1 MSINMLRQQMRLNRD
16 SLSPSQQQMAA
27 QLLSQHVMATSYYQN
42 SEHIAVYWAIGGEVS
57 VQPLI
62 NTAWGQGKRC
72 YLPVVTQQQMVFVEY
87 RQDAEMV
94 TNVFGIPEPA
104 DQSRT
109 ISATE
114 LELVITPLV
123 AFDKHANRL
132 GMGGGYYD
140 RTFSFLMSDDIQ
152 KPHLM
157 GVAHACQEVD
167 SLRAQAWDVPLH
179 SVVTDKGIVVG
190 TC

>member
-1 MSINMLRQQMRLNRD
+1 MLRQQMRLNRD

-62 NTAWGQGKRC
+62 NAAWGQGKRC

-104 DQSRT
+104 DQSRI

-114 LELVITPLV
+114 LDLVITPLV

-140 RTFSFLMSDDIQ
+140 RTFSFLMSDGIQ